1 MGIGF
6 QLGTGNNCRGVLF
19 PVKQSVGAPVPV
31 SAQFQVMGMPWE
43 RTVIGNTEKWI
54 VRCALVD
61 LSSPV
66 VAGTK
71 VYITIAY
78 RLSRGVND
86 DDDDNDED
94 EYDPNEFERMEV
106 VTASCSKDR
115 GPRRMKAWRW
125 SNPSSVRGV
134 SMRRGAIRAV

>member
-1 MGIGF
+1 
-6 QLGTGNNCRGVLF
+6 
-19 PVKQSVGAPVPV
+19 
-31 SAQFQVMGMPWE
+31 MGMPWE

-86 DDDDNDED
+86 DDDNDED

-134 SMRRGAIRAV
+134 SMRRK

>member
-19 PVKQSVGAPVPV
+19 PVKQSVGASVPV

-54 VRCALVD
+54 VRCTLVD

-71 VYITIAY
+71 VYITIEY

-86 DDDDNDED
+86 DDDDDD
-94 EYDPNEFERMEV
+94 DDSDDGTTVRVSLDIVPWSYCPMRV
-106 VTASCSKDR
+106 AVLCGWVGWCVTECCMLSLCF
-115 GPRRMKAWRW
+115 
-125 SNPSSVRGV
+125 
-134 SMRRGAIRAV
+134 

>member
-19 PVKQSVGAPVPV
+19 PVKQSVGASVPV
-31 SAQFQVMGMPWE
+31 SAQFQMMDMPWE

-54 VRCALVD
+54 VRCTLVD

-86 DDDDNDED
+86 DDDDNDD
-94 EYDPNEFERMEV
+94 DSDDGTTVRVSLDLVPWSYCPMRV
-106 VTASCSKDR
+106 VVLCGWVGWCVTECCMLSLCF
-115 GPRRMKAWRW
+115 
-125 SNPSSVRGV
+125 
-134 SMRRGAIRAV
+134 

>member
-54 VRCALVD
+54 VRCTLVD

-78 RLSRGVND
+78 RLSRGEND
-86 DDDDNDED
+86 DDDDNDD
-94 EYDPNEFERMEV
+94 DSDDGTTVRVSLDIVPWSYCPMRV
-106 VTASCSKDR
+106 VVLCGWVGWCVTECCMLSLCF
-115 GPRRMKAWRW
+115 
-125 SNPSSVRGV
+125 
-134 SMRRGAIRAV
+134 

>member
-1 MGIGF
+1 
-6 QLGTGNNCRGVLF
+6 
-19 PVKQSVGAPVPV
+19 
-31 SAQFQVMGMPWE
+31 MGMPWE

-54 VRCALVD
+54 VRCTLVD

-86 DDDDNDED
+86 DDDDDD
-94 EYDPNEFERMEV
+94 DV
-106 VTASCSKDR
+106 VDDGTTLRASLDIV
-115 GPRRMKAWRW
+115 PW
-125 SNPSSVRGV
+125 SYCP
-134 SMRRGAIRAV
+134 MRVVVLCGWVGWCVTECCMLSLCF

>member
-19 PVKQSVGAPVPV
+19 PVKQSVGASVPV

-86 DDDDNDED
+86 DDDDNDD
-94 EYDPNEFERMEV
+94 DSDDGTTLRASLDIVPWSYCPMRV
-106 VTASCSKDR
+106 VVLC
-115 GPRRMKAWRW
+115 GW
-125 SNPSSVRGV
+125 V
-134 SMRRGAIRAV
+134 

>member
-19 PVKQSVGAPVPV
+19 PVKQSVGASVPV

-54 VRCALVD
+54 VRCTLVD

-71 VYITIAY
+71 VYITIEY

-86 DDDDNDED
+86 DDDDDD
-94 EYDPNEFERMEV
+94 DDDGTTLRASLDIVPWSYCPMRV
-106 VTASCSKDR
+106 VVLCGWVGWCVTECCMLSLCF
-115 GPRRMKAWRW
+115 
-125 SNPSSVRGV
+125 
-134 SMRRGAIRAV
+134 

>member
-1 MGIGF
+1 MGIVF

-19 PVKQSVGAPVPV
+19 PVKQSVGASVPV
-31 SAQFQVMGMPWE
+31 SSQFQVMGMPWE

-54 VRCALVD
+54 VRCTLVD

-86 DDDDNDED
+86 DDDDDD
-94 EYDPNEFERMEV
+94 DDSDDGTTVRVSLDIVPWSYCPMRV
-106 VTASCSKDR
+106 VVLC
-115 GPRRMKAWRW
+115 GW
-125 SNPSSVRGV
+125 V
-134 SMRRGAIRAV
+134 